1 MDSPTG
7 IRNKGNFVIGVCG
20 HKDIVTPKE
29 EVLRALD
36 AFWVRVSAEHA
47 PPPLLLDSLAE
58 GGDQIVLE
66 SKPQDVHYLAVLP
79 FASAE
84 YEKDFETP
92 EAKRIYRAYLAVAA
106 AVVVAGDRPGAF
118 ARWVDRKRV
127 KIPAVRH
134 HRLPE
139 SLPPPLLNNRFSPG
153 VSSAIQTQ
161 YSAHVMPRYSCS
173 GSLESP
179 SCHAST

>member
-58 GGDQIVLE
+58 GGD
-66 SKPQDVHYLAVLP
+66 
-79 FASAE
+79 
-84 YEKDFETP
+84 
-92 EAKRIYRAYLAVAA
+92 
-106 AVVVAGDRPGAF
+106 
-118 ARWVDRKRV
+118 
-127 KIPAVRH
+127 
-134 HRLPE
+134 
-139 SLPPPLLNNRFSPG
+139 
-153 VSSAIQTQ
+153 
-161 YSAHVMPRYSCS
+161 
-173 GSLESP
+173 
-179 SCHAST
+179 